1 MVAAT
6 VNRAAAVSGCP
17 MKQRILKSALVPLLA
32 LAAFPAGSESASA
45 SERERQFF
53 RQVEGRWSG
62 PGEIVA
68 GKYKGTKFICNFIG
82 SQPDGKVGMSLDGG
96 CRVGLFTQ
104 KMSASIEKAR
114 KGYRGSFMDGAA
126 GKGLDV
132 IGGSVTGNK
141 VVFSLNR
148 KALDGAML
156 ARLPDDNTMNV
167 TVSVKVED
175 EMVPVIGLSLKR
187 IDERQVGAVV
197 QE

>member
-1 MVAAT
+1 M
-6 VNRAAAVSGCP
+6 R
-17 MKQRILKSALVPLLA
+17 KRLLLSALLPLCA
-32 LAAFPAGSESASA
+32 LAGTTQGATA
-45 SERERQFF
+45 SERERNFF
-53 RQVEGRWSG
+53 RQVEGRWTG

-68 GKYKGTKFICNFIG
+68 GKYKGTKFICNFTG
-82 SQPDGKVGMSLDGG
+82 SQPDGKVGMALDGG

-132 IGGSVTGNK
+132 VGGSVAGDK

-167 TVSVKVED
+167 TVSVKVEGD
-175 EMVPVIGLSLKR
+175 MVPVIGLKLKR
-187 IDERQVGAVV
+187 IDERQVGALT
-197 QE
+197 E